1 MDLDGLGPD
10 GVPLNLGP
18 GGVLR
23 LQVGRDVQTD
33 GSGFKPDSDVGLF
46 LNPPVVAQS
55 AGGTWFRGLV
65 VRVASGVAVGMV
77 RVDAQG
83 SFLGTATLP
92 SDIKPGTYVLQAVG
106 FGPGG
111 DTRALS
117 LGVLVEPSLVLDTGV
132 RTKGKGRSHD
142 RIKTTGSS
150 MGIEAGTRLTPYI
163 RYAGQ
168 KSFTKGKATL
178 VVAADGT
185 FRWTRQIRRD
195 KGVTGYVAY
204 RDVTSNQVTWLKI
217 Q

>member
-10 GVPLNLGP
+10 GAPLNLGP

-46 LNPPVVAQS
+46 LNPPVVPQS

-65 VRVASGVAVGMV
+65 VRVVSGAAIGTV

-83 SFLGTATLP
+83 AFAGTASLP
-92 SDIKPGTYVLQAVG
+92 PDLTPGTYVLQAVG

-117 LGVLVEPSLVLDTGV
+117 LGVLVEPSLTLDKGV
-132 RTKGKGRSHD
+132 RTKGKGRVHD

-150 MGIEAGTRLTPYI
+150 LGIEPGTRLTPYI
-163 RYAGQ
+163 KYTGQ
-168 KSFTKGKATL
+168 RAFTKGKASI

-204 RDVTSNQVTWLKI
+204 RDVTSNQVTWVKVK
-217 Q
+217 